1 MTTANQLIERAYALL
16 GYKDPGEA
24 LSADDADYALNAL
37 NDMIDSWT
45 TQRLFIVSVAEVVT
59 SVSGQTV
66 TIGPSMTVNTARPVK
81 LEQGAFHRVGGIDYP
96 LTLIDRETYNSIS
109 LKAVSSTIPEYGYY
123 DAAMPT
129 GTIYLWPYSTTALAL
144 HLQLQVQLTEF
155 ADLAT
160 DYTLAPGYRRAIS
173 YSLAEEL
180 APGVRELSPL
190 LIKQA
195 ALARNAIKRTN
206 VRVPVMTLN
215 VPMAESS
222 NILAG

>member
-24 LSADDADYALNAL
+24 LSASDADYALNAL

-45 TQRLFIVSVAEVVT
+45 TQRLFIASVSEVVT

-66 TIGPSMTVNTARPVK
+66 TIGPSMTINVARPVK
-81 LEQGAFHRVGGIDYP
+81 LEQGAFVRVSGVDYH
-96 LTLIDRETYNSIS
+96 IEWIEREQYNSIS
-109 LKAVSSTIPEYGYY
+109 LKAVSSTIPEFGYY

-129 GTIYLWPYSTTALAL
+129 GLIYLWPYSTTPIAL

-160 DYTLAPGYRRAIS
+160 DYTLAPGYRKAIS

-180 APGVRELSPL
+180 APGVREISAM

-195 ALARNAIKRTN
+195 ALARQAIKRTN
-206 VRVPVMTLN
+206 ARVPVMSLN
-215 VPMAESS
+215 VPMAEIS
-222 NILAG
+222 NILVG

>member
-24 LSADDADYALNAL
+24 LSASDADYALNAL

-45 TQRLFIVSVAEVVT
+45 TQRLFIASVSEVVT

-66 TIGPSMTVNTARPVK
+66 TIGPSMTINVARPVK
-81 LEQGAFHRVGGIDYP
+81 LEQGAFVRVSGVDYP
-96 LTLIDRETYNSIS
+96 IEWIEREQYNSIS
-109 LKAVSSTIPEYGYY
+109 LKAVSSTIPEFGYY

-129 GTIYLWPYSTTALAL
+129 GLIYLWPYSTTPIAL

-160 DYTLAPGYRRAIS
+160 DYTLAPGYRKAIS

-180 APGVRELSPL
+180 APGVRELSPM

-195 ALARNAIKRTN
+195 ALARQAIKRTN
-206 VRVPVMTLN
+206 ARVPVMSLN
-215 VPMAESS
+215 VPMAEIS
-222 NILAG
+222 NILVG